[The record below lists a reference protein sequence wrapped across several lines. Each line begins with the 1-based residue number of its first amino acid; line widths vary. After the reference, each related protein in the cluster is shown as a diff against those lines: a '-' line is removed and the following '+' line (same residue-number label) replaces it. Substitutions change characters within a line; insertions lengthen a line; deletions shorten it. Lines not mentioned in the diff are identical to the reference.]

1 MEISKLKTH
10 QLNIFQLESNKITL
24 YENYF
29 TIFEQKKTKMN
40 QFLLLTSF
48 FLSSQ
53 IIGQNCNLDYQK
65 SYKWKTHNNLFFNS
79 SRIYDQSNDTLIK
92 ISENTAFNAYESR
105 SAASDEEGNLLFYT
119 NGVSVYDSNGDTISI
134 PGGRL
139 LSGAEIE
146 NGNMSSSQQGT
157 MIVKHPLNQYE
168 YYIFTGDDAV
178 GGSNGITNGLNF
190 NIYNKNNK
198 TISPSK
204 RLGNFRTTE
213 HLTATWHSNGK
224 DIWIITHE
232 SIEDNSSDKFLSYLL
247 TEDSISETP
256 VESNLGF
263 IVSHKKSDSEYSNE
277 RGELKISWDGKKA
290 AVTFHCGQ
298 GTWNPS
304 ESIGLMDF
312 DNSTGKFSNYIGIGT
327 NNVSFSL
334 PKFVEFST
342 NDEFLFTCLYGISGA
357 NELGYFDL
365 SNYNYQKI
373 YTPSEDEGLG
383 SLYTSKYGEIMVGDF
398 QNNGWGY
405 KDSLLIIENTN
416 DSTEISIT
424 KKYIGDEAVSYGINN
439 SFIAPYCLTNQ
450 VSSKDLI
457 ETSIF
462 PNPADRTINIVGYE
476 NPIIEVMSTS
486 GQLLFKSNFIGN
498 NHKVNITDLTTGIYI
513 LRVVSE
519 NKGLTSSKI
528 IVKK

>member
-1 MEISKLKTH
+1 
-10 QLNIFQLESNKITL
+10 
-24 YENYF
+24 
-29 TIFEQKKTKMN
+29 MN
-40 QFLLLTSF
+40 QFLLLVSAL
-48 FLSSQ
+48 LSSQ
-53 IIGQNCNLDYQK
+53 LIGQNCNPDYQK
-65 SYKWKTHNNLFFNS
+65 SYKWETHNNLFFNS

-119 NGVSVYDSNGDTISI
+119 NGVSVYYSNGDTISI

-139 LSGAEIE
+139 LSGAEIDTAFA
-146 NGNMSSSQQGT
+146 SSSQQGT
-157 MIVKHPLNQYE
+157 MIVKHPLNQDE

-178 GGSNGITNGLNF
+178 GGANGITNGLNF
-190 NIYNKNNK
+190 NIYNKNNG
-198 TISPSK
+198 TISLSK

-213 HLTATWHSNGK
+213 HLTATWHANGK

-263 IVSHKKSDSEYSNE
+263 IISHKKSDSNYSNE

-290 AVTFHCGQ
+290 AVTFQCGQ

-334 PKFVEFST
+334 PKSVEFST
-342 NDEFLFTCLYGISGA
+342 NDEFLFTCLYGIPGA

-373 YTPSEDEGLG
+373 YTPSEDESLG
-383 SLYTSKYGEIMVGDF
+383 SLYTSKNGEIMVGNF
-398 QNNGWGY
+398 KNNFGW

-416 DSTEISIT
+416 DSAEISIT

-439 SFIAPYCLTNQ
+439 SFIAPYCLTTQ

-462 PNPADRTINIVGYE
+462 PNPAHNTINFVGYE
-476 NPIIEVMSTS
+476 NPAIEVMSTS

-498 NHKVNITDLTTGIYI
+498 NHKVNIADLTTGIYI
-513 LRVVSE
+513 LRITSK

-528 IVKK
+528 IVNR